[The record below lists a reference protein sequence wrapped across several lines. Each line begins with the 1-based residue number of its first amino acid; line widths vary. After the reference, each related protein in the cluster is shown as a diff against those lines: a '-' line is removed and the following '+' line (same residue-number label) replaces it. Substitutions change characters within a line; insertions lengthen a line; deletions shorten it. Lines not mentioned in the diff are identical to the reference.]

1 MKRILA
7 TSALALSLTTA
18 PLSALDLD
26 SMSDEERAAFRAE
39 VRAYLLD
46 NPEIIMEAVA
56 VLEERQANAQAA
68 NDDAMIAAHAEA
80 IFNDGFSW
88 VGGNPD
94 GDITLVEFVD
104 YRCGYCRKAHDEV
117 AELVKSDG
125 NIKLIVKE
133 FPILGEA
140 SVASSRFAIA
150 IKQLHGDEA
159 YKLAHDALI
168 TMRKDPSE
176 KVLSK
181 LASSFGYDGDEILAR
196 MQSEDVTSELRATQ
210 QLARALQIS
219 GTPTFVMKDELLRG
233 YLPLEAMKSMV
244 ADKRG

>member
-7 TSALALSLTTA
+7 TSALALSIAAA
-18 PLSALDLD
+18 PLAAFDLS

-46 NPEIIMEAVA
+46 NPQVIMEAVA
-56 VLEERQANAQAA
+56 VLEERQAAAQAA
-68 NDDAMIAAHAEA
+68 GDVALVSTHADQ

-88 VGGNPD
+88 VGGNPE

-150 IKQLHGDEA
+150 MKQLHGAEA
-159 YKLAHDALI
+159 YKQAHDALI
-168 TMRKDPSE
+168 TMRKDPSDAT
-176 KVLSK
+176 LSK
-181 LASSFGYDGDEILAR
+181 LATSLGFDGDAVIDRMESEEVNAELA
-196 MQSEDVTSELRATQ
+196 ATQ

-233 YLPLEAMKSMV
+233 YLPLENMRALV

>member
-7 TSALALSLTTA
+7 SSALALSMAAA
-18 PLSALDLD
+18 PLAAFDLG
-26 SMSDEERAAFRAE
+26 SMSEEERAAFRAE

-46 NPEIIMEAVA
+46 NPQVIMEAVA
-56 VLEERQANAQAA
+56 VLEERQAAAQAA
-68 NDDAMIAAHAEA
+68 GDVALVAAHAEA
-80 IFNDGFSW
+80 IFDDGFSW
-88 VGGNPD
+88 VGGNTE

-104 YRCGYCRKAHDEV
+104 YRCGYCRKAHDDV

-140 SVASSRFAIA
+140 SMASSRFAVA
-150 IKQLHGDEA
+150 MKQLHGADA
-159 YKLAHDALI
+159 YKQAHDALI
-168 TMRKDPSE
+168 SMRKDPSE
-176 KVLSK
+176 KALSK
-181 LASSFGYDGDEILAR
+181 LAKSLGFDGAEVVAR
-196 MQSEDVTSELRATQ
+196 MQSEEVTTELAATQ
-210 QLARALQIS
+210 KLARALQIS

-233 YLPLEAMKSMV
+233 YLPLENMRALV

>member
-7 TSALALSLTTA
+7 SSALALSLAAA
-18 PLSALDLD
+18 PLAAFDID
-26 SMSDEERAAFRAE
+26 SMSDEDRAAFRAE
-39 VRAYLLD
+39 IRAYLLD
-46 NPEIIMEAVA
+46 NPQVIMEAVA

-68 NDDAMIAAHAEA
+68 GDSAMITAHADA
-80 IFNDGFSW
+80 IFDDGYSW

-117 AELVKSDG
+117 AELVASDG

-140 SVASSRFAIA
+140 STASSRFAVA
-150 IKQLHGDEA
+150 IKKLHGNDA
-159 YKLAHDALI
+159 YKAAHDELI
-168 TMRKDPSE
+168 TMRKDPTD

-181 LASSFGYDGDEILAR
+181 LATSLGFDGDAVVAH
-196 MQSEDVTSELRATQ
+196 MQSEEVTAELRGTQ
-210 QLARALQIS
+210 ELARALQIS
-219 GTPTFVMKDELLRG
+219 GTPTFVMQDELLRG
-233 YLPLEAMKSMV
+233 YLPLDAMRDLV